1 MEPKKGNSKDALA
14 TRFKRLRAHTWPMA
28 RFQFTAEQVE
38 DLKSWKNSLSSEKAK
53 NWATEEDKAEIET
66 SKILNDE
73 KFIEGQDLTPD
84 KLDELFSQMKYF
96 SANRN
101 LSNLL
106 YRNNTLEEFNR
117 ALRNLIHGKEPF
129 PKRVNDFFK
138 LKGIGI
144 QTLSQFL
151 VAADTR
157 KHPFVTS
164 QTKDALAISSEQD
177 DAALSDAI
185 ESFEIANPEAF
196 LDRTSDYL
204 RDHIIF
210 QSAKDLIGLEKYT
223 QLNNLLWFEFDK
235 EDEGPEEVMK
245 SYGSISIE
253 NDLRDFLA
261 DNISTVEKGLVLVKK
276 EFDTGEV
283 GRIDLLCKDK
293 KGDHVVIELKKG
305 RKNDEVV
312 GQTLRYLGWVQ
323 KKMNTKARGVI
334 IVNEPDERLEYALS
348 PLRSLIELKFYKVN
362 FELRDKFGS

>member
-1 MEPKKGNSKDALA
+1 MG
-14 TRFKRLRAHTWPMA
+14 

-38 DLKSWKNSLSSEKAK
+38 NLKSWKNSLSSEKAR

-66 SKILNDE
+66 SKILND
-73 KFIEGQDLTPD
+73 KGFIEGQDLTPD
-84 KLDELFSQMKYF
+84 ELDGLFSYMRWF

-117 ALRNLIHGKEPF
+117 ALRNLNHGKGSF
-129 PKRVNDFFK
+129 PERVDGFFI

-157 KHPFVTS
+157 KFPFVTS
-164 QTKDALAISSEQD
+164 QTKDALGISSEQD
-177 DAALSDAI
+177 DVALSDAMEMFGI
-185 ESFEIANPEAF
+185 RNQEAF
-196 LDRTSDYL
+196 LDRTLDYL
-204 RDHIIF
+204 RDYIIF
-210 QSAKDLIGLEKYT
+210 QSVKELLSLEKYT
-223 QLNNLLWFEFDK
+223 QVNNLLWFEFAK

-261 DNISTVEKGLVLVKK
+261 DNISIVERGLVLVEK

-283 GRIDLLCKDK
+283 GRIDLLCKDRR
-293 KGDHVVIELKKG
+293 GDHVVVELKKG
-305 RKNDEVV
+305 RKSDEVV

-323 KKMNTKARGVI
+323 KKRGTKARGII

-348 PLRSLIELKFYKVN
+348 PLRNLIEIKFYKVN
-362 FELRDKFGS
+362 FEIKDKPGS